1 MFLEGQDTGPK
12 EARNLSRQY
21 QRYNLVSP
29 DADEGELGKGEGEGE
44 ESGTKEIIEEEVA
57 PVDLRDSG
65 AGRYGGA
72 MAELYKDSALFEEVD

>member
-21 QRYNLVSP
+21 QRYTLVSP

-44 ESGTKEIIEEEVA
+44 
-57 PVDLRDSG
+57 DSG
-65 AGRYGGA
+65 
-72 MAELYKDSALFEEVD
+72 L